1 LAFVFVVTL
10 GRQASTLSTVG
21 VGVGVSETDALP
33 VNVGVGVS
41 VSIVDGGSVAAAPDG
56 RLQASAARL
65 MKSTDN
71 KTFLFLASITVL
83 L

>member
-1 LAFVFVVTL
+1 LAFVFVVTV
-10 GRQASTLSTVG
+10 GEQASALSAVGLGVSDAGATLVKVG
-21 VGVGVSETDALP
+21 EGVSESSA
-33 VNVGVGVS
+33 VGDS
-41 VSIVDGGSVAAAPDG
+41 VEGAPPG
-56 RLQASAARL
+56 KLQASAARL

>member
-1 LAFVFVVTL
+1 VFVVTV
-10 GRQASTLSTVG
+10 GVQASTLSAVG
-21 VGVGVSETDALP
+21 LGVSDTGAMP
-33 VNVGVGVS
+33 VNVGEGVS
-41 VSIVDGGSVAAAPDG
+41 VSFVADGSVGDAPPG